1 MSYPF
6 GRIKLRSTGR
16 ASNLTTPTTDFSPE
30 NPKSFQADVK
40 AVKLDPNDALWLI
53 VTTVEGG
60 EAPNRRRLSPHRSQE
75 EESKDQGEGQA
86 ETVRLKIQLLP
97 SSVIHTRIR
106 TEVSLLA
113 TLELTASP
121 VASMILILESVKK
134 EYIYWFALWGRWRWH
149 WPAKH
154 WRPGWPKNVSAK
166 HKVNN
171 CCS

>member
-1 MSYPF
+1 MINHHH
-6 GRIKLRSTGR
+6 RR
-16 ASNLTTPTTDFSPE
+16 
-30 NPKSFQADVK
+30 
-40 AVKLDPNDALWLI
+40 
-53 VTTVEGG
+53 GG

-134 EYIYWFALWGRWRWH
+134 EYIYWFAL
-149 WPAKH
+149 
-154 WRPGWPKNVSAK
+154 
-166 HKVNN
+166 
-171 CCS
+171 